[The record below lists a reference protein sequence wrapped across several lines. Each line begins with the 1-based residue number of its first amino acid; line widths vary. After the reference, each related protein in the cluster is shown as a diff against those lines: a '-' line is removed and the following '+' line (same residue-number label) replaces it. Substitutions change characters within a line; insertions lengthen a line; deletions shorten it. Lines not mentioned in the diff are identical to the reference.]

1 MAEVEGFEP
10 PDGLPSLVFKTSA
23 FGRSAI
29 LPRVFARLRRCHH
42 TIPHGIVSSLVSVGR
57 MDNNTMHAIIQNN
70 PEDPSSLSWQEAPLP
85 ELKEGEALV
94 ELRFAGLN
102 RADTLQ
108 AAGHYP
114 PPAGVTEIM
123 GLEGSGVVKKANG
136 TTRPDGTPWK
146 DGDEVGVL
154 LSGGG
159 YAQFAAVPQGQLLP
173 LPEGFD
179 LQHTASIV
187 EVACTVWSN
196 IMLTARVNEG
206 DIVLFH
212 GGAGGIGIFGI
223 QLAKALGAKVAVT
236 AGSAEKLET
245 CKKYGADILVNY
257 KEEDFAEVLKEHG
270 GANVILD
277 IIGAKY
283 LDKNLSALAKDGH
296 IVIIGMQGGVKG
308 ELNIG
313 KLLNKRGNL
322 SATGLRYRDKEDKAR
337 IVKDTVDNVWPMLA
351 DGRIKHHIDRVV
363 PIHDVAKAHK
373 SLLDGEV
380 TGKVVLEIAR

>member
-57 MDNNTMHAIIQNN
+57 MDNNTMHAISQNN

-363 PIHDVAKAHK
+363 PIQDVAKAHK
-373 SLLDGEV
+373 ALLDGEV